1 MRENLQLSFFYLS
14 PDRLSVFVFGLL
26 CLSAQLTQVLR
37 ESSFDLL
44 QTADLNLVSEDN
56 SRLQQRLSTFKLTDV
71 LRQCEALEARDALL
85 RANETVVV
93 EESVKA
99 EVAILLAF

>member
-1 MRENLQLSFFYLS
+1 
-14 PDRLSVFVFGLL
+14 
-26 CLSAQLTQVLR
+26 LTQVLR

-56 SRLQQRLSTFKLTDV
+56 SRFQQRLWAFKLTDV
-71 LRQCEALEARDALL
+71 LRQCEALKARDALL
-85 RANETVVV
+85 RTNEAVVV